1 MFYILGMGSN
11 LAMISAI
18 VTAIRDEFKSIPNW
32 AGYLIYVIVVVAIGS
47 IYVIPVS
54 LIEILK

>member
-1 MFYILGMGSN
+1 MGSN

-32 AGYLIYVIVVVAIGS
+32 AGYLAYVIVVVAIGS

-54 LIEILK
+54 LIAF